1 MECAN
6 VYEHLEATP
15 KLAATCFGTCRMAPA
30 TVMMFQARACA
41 GGAPGGRRTSE
52 SGTLA
57 SGLAALAQPFKL
69 RLSRRSGS
77 GPTLRDYSGN
87 VVLIEPL
94 ASVGAIEDFLW
105 PRVHRTSADV
115 AEEAAAAERRAQ
127 VVLPSGRRVLR

>member
-1 MECAN
+1 MHDTRYCHVTSSRRLCCGE
-6 VYEHLEATP
+6 T
-15 KLAATCFGTCRMAPA
+15 
-30 TVMMFQARACA
+30 
-41 GGAPGGRRTSE
+41 GGRRSNE
-52 SGTLA
+52 AGTLA

-127 VVLPSGRRVLR
+127 VVLPPDRRVLRCAMKRSC